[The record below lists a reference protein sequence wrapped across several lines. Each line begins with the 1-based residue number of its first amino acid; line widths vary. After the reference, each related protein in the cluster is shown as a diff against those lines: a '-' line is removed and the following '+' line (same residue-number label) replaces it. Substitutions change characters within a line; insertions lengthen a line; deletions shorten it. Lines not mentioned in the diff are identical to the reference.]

1 MEYCFSILMFESEGG
16 NGGKL
21 HIVIAI
27 YKSVIF

>member
-1 MEYCFSILMFESEGG
+1 MDYCFSILMFESEGG
-16 NGGKL
+16 KCGKL